1 MKIENIYDKQLQA
14 IEEAEERVRVA
25 KLDLQEAEKELDET
39 LSLVEAFLIGDG
51 KFAIEVK
58 EFNELVKQQGVA
70 SQYNANNEN
79 NFTWSL
85 IGENGKI
92 DNREPKEFENKKEAE
107 KFIKEKKLRSDYKDV
122 RIVSAKD
129 INR

>member
-1 MKIENIYDKQLQA
+1 MKIENIYDKHLQA
-14 IEEAEERVRVA
+14 IEEAEERIRVA
-25 KLDLQEAEKELDET
+25 KLDLQEAERELDET
-39 LSLVEAFLIGDG
+39 LSLVEAFLIGDE

-58 EFNELVKQQGVA
+58 EFNELAKQQGVA

-92 DNREPKEFENKKEAE
+92 DNRWTESIRKRRNHNKCSGK
-107 KFIKEKKLRSDYKDV
+107 
-122 RIVSAKD
+122 
-129 INR
+129 

>member
-1 MKIENIYDKQLQA
+1 MKIENIYDKHLQA

-25 KLDLQEAEKELDET
+25 KLDLQEAERELDET
-39 LSLVEAFLIGDG
+39 LSLVEAF
-51 KFAIEVK
+51 
-58 EFNELVKQQGVA
+58 
-70 SQYNANNEN
+70 
-79 NFTWSL
+79 L

-107 KFIKEKKLRSDYKDV
+107 RFIKEKKLRSDYKDV
-122 RIVSAKD
+122 RVVSAKD

>member
-1 MKIENIYDKQLQA
+1 MKIENIYDKHLQA

-25 KLDLQEAEKELDET
+25 KLDLQEAERELDET
-39 LSLVEAFLIGDG
+39 LSLVEAFLIDDE

-58 EFNELVKQQGVA
+58 EFNELAKQQGVA

-79 NFTWSL
+79 NSTWSL

>member
-1 MKIENIYDKQLQA
+1 MKIENIYDKHLQA

-25 KLDLQEAEKELDET
+25 KLDLQEAERELDET
-39 LSLVEAFLIGDG
+39 LSLVEAFLIGDE

-70 SQYNANNEN
+70 SQYNAN

>member
-1 MKIENIYDKQLQA
+1 MKIENIYDKHLQA

-25 KLDLQEAEKELDET
+25 KLDLQEAERELDET
-39 LSLVEAFLIGDG
+39 LSLVEAFLIGDE

-58 EFNELVKQQGVA
+58 EFNKLAKKQGVA

-107 KFIKEKKLRSDYKDV
+107 KFIKEKKLRGDYKDV
-122 RIVSAKD
+122 RVVSAKD